1 VSGLLQK
8 DADTTPAASEPAGTG
23 PRASIEQLRRTLS
36 AMSAAERR
44 LRSRDHSRPGELTH
58 AQIRSI
64 AALGRNRE
72 MTVGQ
77 LAKSA
82 ELKPA
87 TVTVTLDHLE
97 AAGIVQRH
105 RSTEDRRV
113 CNVAL
118 TPKGWEILERQLG
131 IWQALWEQR
140 LADVSDQE
148 LQTAMRVIEQ
158 VTEIYDS
165 VTPPDDNAPDEPH
178 SPAQGR
184 PAQASGTGA
193 AAA

>member
-1 VSGLLQK
+1 MTDLLHTVP
-8 DADTTPAASEPAGTG
+8 ATAPAAPEPREA
-23 PRASIEQLRRTLS
+23 IEALRQTLS

-64 AALGRNRE
+64 AALGRERE

-113 CNVAL
+113 CNVSL
-118 TPKGWEILERQLG
+118 TPKGWEVLERKLG
-131 IWQALWEQR
+131 AWRALWEQR
-140 LADVSDQE
+140 LADVSDQD
-148 LQTAMRVIEQ
+148 LQMAMRVIRQ

-165 VTPPDDNAPDEPH
+165 VTPPGDATQDEPR
-178 SPAQGR
+178 S
-184 PAQASGTGA
+184 
-193 AAA
+193 

>member
-1 VSGLLQK
+1 MTGLLHT
-8 DADTTPAASEPAGTG
+8 DADSAAAAQEPRMA
-23 PRASIEQLRRTLS
+23 IEDLRKTLS

-64 AALGRNRE
+64 AALGKERE

-113 CNVAL
+113 CNVSL
-118 TPKGWEILERQLG
+118 TPKGWEVLERKLG
-131 IWQALWEQR
+131 EWQALWEQR
-140 LADVSDQE
+140 LGHVSDQD
-148 LQTAMRVIEQ
+148 LQTAMRVIRQ

-165 VTPPDDNAPDEPH
+165 VTPPDDTTQDEPR
-178 SPAQGR
+178 S
-184 PAQASGTGA
+184 
-193 AAA
+193 